1 MQVLEQQGME
11 QFPRPIPDQELL
23 FNEKAADDDGV
34 GLSGPWSLASVVKRW
49 ASNTSRSLMAA

>member
-34 GLSGPWSLASVVKRW
+34 GLSGPWSLASVVKSW
-49 ASNTSRSLMAA
+49 ARPAGL